1 MGSFQKITNKE
12 IMTINDVVYFLI
24 YTFEDYF
31 WHSCIIDRLIISLY
45 EYSIWVC
52 VLQNSVGWSCLG
64 CLFFVGAQNGG
75 KKKKKK
81 MYIFLKALGVGK
93 FFLLLFVCLEFLG

>member
-1 MGSFQKITNKE
+1 MCTAEFSRME
-12 IMTINDVVYFLI
+12 LL
-24 YTFEDYF
+24 
-31 WHSCIIDRLIISLY
+31 RLF
-45 EYSIWVC
+45 V
-52 VLQNSVGWSCLG
+52 
-64 CLFFVGAQNGG
+64 FVGAQNGG